1 LLHLTYL
8 SESQSEHPLAQAI
21 VRYVKE
27 KKDSFGSEF
36 ALNEF
41 KNINGEG
48 ITAKIQVFK
57 SQNLSVA
64 DKP

>member
-1 LLHLTYL
+1 
-8 SESQSEHPLAQAI
+8 

-27 KKDSFGSEF
+27 KKDSFSSEY

-57 SQNLSVA
+57 SQHLSVA